1 MSSET
6 YTHQKKKPSCEAAET
21 SKATEKNSGNKESS
35 TPNDDQNSVSRLVN
49 LVQILIQNVESME
62 TNIVTKVDAAIDA
75 KIGNKIDMLEKDV
88 RQLQEHLERGATKED
103 ATSND
108 HVDVDVTSKSP
119 SWIVIKA
126 TSQDDL
132 PSSRVVKNVNKA
144 TDQVKKNGEKQQLK
158 KIAVKKN
165 GDKKQDAK
173 IAVKKKNGVEQPHK
187 KIGDKGAMAQSF
199 STESDCDIREKK
211 QKLDNLFG
219 ALGQG
224 LGRLNGN
231 AAGPPIQGSSNIKR
245 IVRNVTPS
253 ATSYDPFAKVEESKV
268 RKLMDFIDLKEYVI
282 FSSFL
287 HYIII
292 LDTNNIINDL
302 ANVFR
307 GQPLRVSNSSFEFY
321 NVIITLRKD
330 WPELTYGWVG
340 GSQVNSVMHM
350 FHIRSLSDPCPY
362 RSTRIAFLDQWFV
375 SAWRDDRGD
384 KRTHVL

>member
-1 MSSET
+1 
-6 YTHQKKKPSCEAAET
+6 
-21 SKATEKNSGNKESS
+21 ATEKDSGNKESL
-35 TPNDDQNSVSRLVN
+35 TPNDDQSSVSELVN
-49 LVQILIQNVESME
+49 LVQILIQKVESME

-75 KIGNKIDMLEKDV
+75 KVGNKIATLEKDV
-88 RQLQEHLERGATKED
+88 RKLQEHLERGATKED

-108 HVDVDVTSKSP
+108 HVDEDVTSKSP

-187 KIGDKGAMAQSF
+187 KIGDKGAMAQSI
-199 STESDCDIREKK
+199 STESDSEIWEKK
-211 QKLDNLFG
+211 QKLDNLFR

-224 LGRLNGN
+224 LRRLN
-231 AAGPPIQGSSNIKR
+231 ALQPPFTGSSNIKR
-245 IVRNVTPS
+245 IVKNVTPS

-268 RKLMDFIDLKEYVI
+268 RKLMDFIDVKE
-282 FSSFL
+282 
-287 HYIII
+287 
-292 LDTNNIINDL
+292 
-302 ANVFR
+302 
-307 GQPLRVSNSSFEFY
+307 GQPLWVSNSSFEFY
-321 NVIITLRKD
+321 NVIITPRKD
-330 WPELTYGWVG
+330 WPELTYGWLG
-340 GSQVNSVMHM
+340 GSQMNSAMHM

-362 RSTRIAFLDQWFV
+362 RSTRIAFLD
-375 SAWRDDRGD
+375 
-384 KRTHVL
+384 H